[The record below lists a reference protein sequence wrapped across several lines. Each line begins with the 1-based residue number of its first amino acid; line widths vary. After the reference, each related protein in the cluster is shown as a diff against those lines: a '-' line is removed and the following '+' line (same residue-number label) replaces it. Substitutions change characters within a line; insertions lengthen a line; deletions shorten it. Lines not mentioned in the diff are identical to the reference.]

1 MENTNSIEQAI
12 PRFEIGQRVVII
24 GKTMQPFTD
33 SLEGYLDSPT
43 ITLAASHL
51 IEHGYVSIID
61 IIFKDDTQSYNYL
74 LDINVG
80 EDYFYICGDA
90 LNPEL
95 NGDFFLE
102 RDLIDYE
109 EYIQDIRENEDEN

>member
-43 ITLAASHL
+43 ITLTASHL
-51 IEHGYVSIID
+51 TSFAKKSPSLG
-61 IIFKDDTQSYNYL
+61 
-74 LDINVG
+74 G
-80 EDYFYICGDA
+80 G
-90 LNPEL
+90 
-95 NGDFFLE
+95 
-102 RDLIDYE
+102 
-109 EYIQDIRENEDEN
+109 